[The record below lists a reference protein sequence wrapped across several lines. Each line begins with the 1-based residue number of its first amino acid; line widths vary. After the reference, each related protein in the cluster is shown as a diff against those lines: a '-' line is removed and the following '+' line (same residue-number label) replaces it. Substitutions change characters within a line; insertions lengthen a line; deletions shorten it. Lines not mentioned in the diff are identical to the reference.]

1 MGDERERRP
10 AAARHGAGDYTKCR
24 NVGVNAGAAHSAP
37 LVYNAGARDNTRH
50 TPQTSPGSENLEGML
65 QSTEFLR
72 RPVPEAASW
81 MLTRF
86 TRLITGAQA
95 RWLGCAPVPVQRI
108 YFGNHNSHADF
119 ALIWASLPIDLRR
132 TTRPVAGADYWDAS
146 ALKRYI
152 IHEVLHGV
160 VIERSR
166 ENSSVD
172 PVDIMAAAVHG
183 GDSLII
189 FPEGTRNTT
198 DELLLPI
205 KSGIF
210 HLAQQCPQV
219 DLVPV
224 WMDNLGRLLPKGEI
238 VPVPLLCSIAF
249 GTPLRLQ
256 PGEEKEAFL
265 ARIRNALL
273 ATRAAARPE
282 EA

>member
-1 MGDERERRP
+1 M
-10 AAARHGAGDYTKCR
+10 
-24 NVGVNAGAAHSAP
+24 
-37 LVYNAGARDNTRH
+37 
-50 TPQTSPGSENLEGML
+50 
-65 QSTEFLR
+65 QSSEFLR

-81 MLTRF
+81 ALTRF

-95 RWLGCAPVPVQRI
+95 RWIGCAPVPVQRI

-119 ALIWASLPIDLRR
+119 ALIWASLPAALRR
-132 TTRPVAGADYWDAS
+132 VTRPVAGADYWEAS

-160 VIERSR
+160 VIARAR
-166 ENSSVD
+166 EEGGVE
-172 PVDIMAAAVHG
+172 PVDIMAAAVHA

-198 DELLLPI
+198 DDLLLPM
-205 KSGIF
+205 KSGIY

-238 VPVPLLCSIAF
+238 VPVPLLCSISF
-249 GTPLRLQ
+249 GAPLRLQ
-256 PGEEKEAFL
+256 PEEGKDAFL
-265 ARIRNALL
+265 ERIRAALL
-273 ATRAAARPE
+273 GTRAAARPA

>member
-1 MGDERERRP
+1 M
-10 AAARHGAGDYTKCR
+10 
-24 NVGVNAGAAHSAP
+24 
-37 LVYNAGARDNTRH
+37 
-50 TPQTSPGSENLEGML
+50 
-65 QSTEFLR
+65 QSSEFLR

-81 MLTRF
+81 ALTRF

-95 RWLGCAPVPVQRI
+95 RWIGCAPVPVQRI

-119 ALIWASLPIDLRR
+119 ALIWASLPAELRR
-132 TTRPVAGADYWDAS
+132 VTRPVAGADYWEAS

-160 VIERSR
+160 VIARSR
-166 ENSSVD
+166 EEGGVE
-172 PVDIMAAAVHG
+172 PVDIMAAAVHA

-198 DELLLPI
+198 DDLLLPM
-205 KSGIF
+205 KSGIY

-238 VPVPLLCSIAF
+238 VPVPLLCSISF
-249 GTPLRLQ
+249 GAPLRLQ
-256 PGEEKEAFL
+256 PGEDKDAFL
-265 ARIRNALL
+265 GRIRAALL
-273 ATRAAARPE
+273 GTRAAARPG

>member
-1 MGDERERRP
+1 MQQ
-10 AAARHGAGDYTKCR
+10 AGTPDGSYCK
-24 NVGVNAGAAHSAP
+24 
-37 LVYNAGARDNTRH
+37 TRH
-50 TPQTSPGSENLEGML
+50 RKPERML
-65 QSTEFLR
+65 YTTEFLR
-72 RPVPEAASW
+72 RPVPETVSW
-81 MLTRF
+81 ALTRF
-86 TRLITGAQA
+86 TRLLTGAQA

-119 ALIWASLPIDLRR
+119 ALIWASLPVALRR
-132 TTRPVAGADYWDAS
+132 MTRPVAGADYWEAG

-152 IHEVLHGV
+152 IHEVLRGV
-160 VIERSR
+160 VITRSR
-166 ENSSVD
+166 EEGGAE
-172 PVDIMAAAVHG
+172 PVDIMAAAVRA

-198 DELLLPI
+198 DELLLPV

-238 VPVPLLCSIAF
+238 VPVPLLCSISF
-249 GTPLRLQ
+249 GAPLRLQ
-256 PGEEKEAFL
+256 PGEDKEVFL
-265 ARIRNALL
+265 ARIRAALL

-282 EA
+282 EP

>member
-1 MGDERERRP
+1 
-10 AAARHGAGDYTKCR
+10 
-24 NVGVNAGAAHSAP
+24 
-37 LVYNAGARDNTRH
+37 
-50 TPQTSPGSENLEGML
+50 ML
-65 QSTEFLR
+65 RSTEFLR
-72 RPVPEAASW
+72 RPLPETVSW
-81 MLTRF
+81 ALTRF

-132 TTRPVAGADYWDAS
+132 MTRPVARADYWEAS

-160 VIERSR
+160 VIARSR
-166 ENSSVD
+166 EEGGAE
-172 PVDIMAAAVHG
+172 PVEIMAAAVQA

-189 FPEGTRNTT
+189 FPEGTRNTS
-198 DELLLPI
+198 DELLLPM
-205 KSGIF
+205 KSGIY

-238 VPVPLLCSIAF
+238 VPVPLLCSISF

-256 PGEEKEAFL
+256 PGEDKDAFL
-265 ARIRNALL
+265 VRIRAALL